1 MRYRDASHVDVG
13 AFYARSP
20 RIGRWY
26 RLLGYAGIASALWCA
41 HASQERSVACI
52 LAALIL
58 VWLAAWHQVV
68 GTLWRSS
75 IVAAIIASALV
86 LTWMRAQ
93 PDDPRVAEE
102 GQR

>member
-1 MRYRDASHVDVG
+1 MRYRDAGHVEVG

-26 RLLGYAGIASALWCA
+26 RLLGYLGTAAALWCA
-41 HASQERSVACI
+41 HANQERSIACI

-58 VWLAAWHQVV
+58 VWLAAWYQVV

-75 IVAAIIASALV
+75 VVAAIIASALL

-93 PDDPRVAEE
+93 PDEARLAEE
-102 GQR
+102 AQR

>member
-26 RLLGYAGIASALWCA
+26 RLLGYLGMASVLWCA
-41 HASQERSVACI
+41 HAGQERPIACI
-52 LAALIL
+52 IAALIL
-58 VWLAAWHQVV
+58 VWLAAWYQVV

-75 IVAAIIASALV
+75 LVAAILAGAL
-86 LTWMRAQ
+86 LLSWMRLQ
-93 PDDPRVAEE
+93 PDDARLAEE